1 MVQGD
6 PDYGTPQATCANC
19 GRHIPATARFCPHCG
34 QRADSTPGICPQ
46 CGTEI
51 RASAAFCPG
60 CGTAVESHAAQVAGI
75 GARDQ
80 AGVEYMGFWI
90 RLAASIIDS
99 VILSIVQ
106 IILTSIGLAFIS
118 IFVGLI
124 YGVLFIGLRG
134 QTPGKMA
141 LRIIVVD
148 EHGNVPGIRRAIIRE
163 IPGKFI
169 STIFIL
175 LGYLWIIRD
184 PRKRAWHDH
193 MSGTFV
199 IRKQRDP
206 TRSL

>member
-1 MVQGD
+1 MVQGE
-6 PDYGTPQATCANC
+6 PDYGTPQAACANC

-34 QRADSTPGICPQ
+34 QQADSTPGLCPQ

-60 CGTAVESHAAQVAGI
+60 CGTAVESHAAQVASI
-75 GARDQ
+75 GASDQ

-90 RLAASIIDS
+90 RLAASIVDS
-99 VILSIVQ
+99 VILSLVQ
-106 IILTSIGLAFIS
+106 IILSLIGLSVIS
-118 IFVGLI
+118 LFVGLV

-184 PRKRAWHDH
+184 PRKRGWQDH

-206 TRSL
+206 IRSL